1 MYLCNHNVVMV
12 DHDVLLV
19 IVGAI
24 AHNIDTRN
32 KNFHRRLY
40 MQCIPMSSDVLYV
53 NSVFH

>member
-1 MYLCNHNVVMV
+1 MV
-12 DHDVLLV
+12 DHDVVLV

-40 MQCIPMSSDVLYV
+40 MQCIPMSSDVLYA